1 MINYNEEYW
10 NDVKQV
16 INNIPLKEKL
26 YGKTVL
32 ITGATGMI
40 CSSIVDIL
48 VYLNR
53 YEQAKIK
60 IILAGRNAKRTSDR

>member
-48 VYLNR
+48 VYLNLSL
-53 YEQAKIK
+53 IH
-60 IILAGRNAKRTSDR
+60 I

>member
-60 IILAGRNAKRTSDR
+60 IY